1 MQNIEQATAKIM
13 RLWDAARA
21 KDNKGI
27 KTRNGKVLV

>member
-1 MQNIEQATAKIM
+1 MQNIEQAAAKNM